1 MSSGL
6 VGSSTHARLGRSQ
19 ALDPGDR
26 LVDVPRLVGVDG
38 QADVRTDRLAG
49 EGEPADVG
57 VDVGADLE
65 LDLAEPGGDRLGGKA
80 NHLVVGVAE
89 PARTGGVRRVAV
101 GEQLLGAGIFA
112 GGGVGENRQ
121 GI

>member
-6 VGSSTHARLGRSQ
+6 VGSSTHASPAGSQ
-19 ALDPGDR
+19 AVDPGDR
-26 LVDVPRLVGVDG
+26 LVDVPRLVGIDG
-38 QADVRTDRLAG
+38 QTDVRTDRLAG
-49 EGEPADVG
+49 EGEAADVG

-89 PARTGGVRRVAV
+89 PPRAGCVRRVAV
-101 GEQLLGAGIFA
+101 GEQLLGAGISA
-112 GGGVGENRQ
+112 GGRVGENRQ